1 MCCTHNEATYLR
13 VDRGVE
19 ACKSESDSDL
29 LAISMLCHNINCM
42 QLIGL

>member
-19 ACKSESDSDL
+19 ACKSESDSDVV
-29 LAISMLCHNINCM
+29 S
-42 QLIGL
+42 